1 MVYTILILFSV
12 YPKDYHIS
20 ININSE
26 LKNFTENKFK
36 QELDNYW
43 TDCVKANFV
52 KYCDPFRKHKLVF
65 LTKLEEMEHETSQ
78 EVHLIDL
85 KDQLKDM
92 TVIDNFIVTNGED
105 SFESRYEEFLRNL
118 YFFLD
123 IDPCD
128 MYFEDILLVRK
139 DTFYI
144 EIQLKDEIK

>member
-1 MVYTILILFSV
+1 
-12 YPKDYHIS
+12 
-20 ININSE
+20 
-26 LKNFTENKFK
+26 
-36 QELDNYW
+36 
-43 TDCVKANFV
+43 
-52 KYCDPFRKHKLVF
+52 
-65 LTKLEEMEHETSQ
+65 MEHETSQ

>member
-1 MVYTILILFSV
+1 
-12 YPKDYHIS
+12 
-20 ININSE
+20 
-26 LKNFTENKFK
+26 
-36 QELDNYW
+36 
-43 TDCVKANFV
+43 
-52 KYCDPFRKHKLVF
+52 
-65 LTKLEEMEHETSQ
+65 MEHETSQ

-105 SFESRYEEFLRNL
+105 SFESRYEEFLKNL

-128 MYFEDILLVRK
+128 MYFEDIVLVRK

>member
-1 MVYTILILFSV
+1 
-12 YPKDYHIS
+12 
-20 ININSE
+20 
-26 LKNFTENKFK
+26 
-36 QELDNYW
+36 
-43 TDCVKANFV
+43 
-52 KYCDPFRKHKLVF
+52 
-65 LTKLEEMEHETSQ
+65 MEHETSQ

-105 SFESRYEEFLRNL
+105 SFESRYEDFLRNL

>member
-1 MVYTILILFSV
+1 
-12 YPKDYHIS
+12 
-20 ININSE
+20 
-26 LKNFTENKFK
+26 
-36 QELDNYW
+36 
-43 TDCVKANFV
+43 
-52 KYCDPFRKHKLVF
+52 
-65 LTKLEEMEHETSQ
+65 MEHETSQ

-105 SFESRYEEFLRNL
+105 SFESRYEDFLRNL

-128 MYFEDILLVRK
+128 MYFEDIVLVRK

-144 EIQLKDEIK
+144 EIQLKDEMK

>member
-1 MVYTILILFSV
+1 
-12 YPKDYHIS
+12 
-20 ININSE
+20 
-26 LKNFTENKFK
+26 
-36 QELDNYW
+36 
-43 TDCVKANFV
+43 
-52 KYCDPFRKHKLVF
+52 
-65 LTKLEEMEHETSQ
+65 MEHETSQ

-92 TVIDNFIVTNGED
+92 SVIDNFIVTNGED
-105 SFESRYEEFLRNL
+105 SFESRYEEFLKNL

-128 MYFEDILLVRK
+128 MYFEDIVLVRK

>member
-1 MVYTILILFSV
+1 
-12 YPKDYHIS
+12 
-20 ININSE
+20 
-26 LKNFTENKFK
+26 
-36 QELDNYW
+36 
-43 TDCVKANFV
+43 
-52 KYCDPFRKHKLVF
+52 
-65 LTKLEEMEHETSQ
+65 MEHETSQ

-123 IDPCD
+123 IDPID

>member
-1 MVYTILILFSV
+1 
-12 YPKDYHIS
+12 
-20 ININSE
+20 
-26 LKNFTENKFK
+26 
-36 QELDNYW
+36 
-43 TDCVKANFV
+43 
-52 KYCDPFRKHKLVF
+52 
-65 LTKLEEMEHETSQ
+65 MEHETSQ

-105 SFESRYEEFLRNL
+105 SFESRYEEFLKNL

-128 MYFEDILLVRK
+128 MYFEDIVLVRK

-144 EIQLKDEIK
+144 EIQLKDEMK